1 LTKVEL
7 DFAHLALY
15 ENAPNM
21 LMCLLQLR
29 TMHFLL
35 QARTKRKTLM
45 CSSMATM
52 IIIKNFLKIALFFNK
67 MFQRFIFF
75 PRLLYSLS
83 AVGECAKGKK
93 IVVGKGT

>member
-1 LTKVEL
+1 
-7 DFAHLALY
+7 
-15 ENAPNM
+15 
-21 LMCLLQLR
+21 
-29 TMHFLL
+29 
-35 QARTKRKTLM
+35 
-45 CSSMATM
+45 MATM